1 MTSHGSPYA
10 RFQRAL
16 RIGRLSMVRAAA
28 AELPRIDLDDALA
41 ICLLIERQDGER
53 YERAV
58 VRWLARLAMEVPA
71 VGIDDLREGLVAFEA
86 LPYNPV
92 AAARRWRRCAT
103 ATGCARAAE
112 RLRRGREGHLGF
124 SPWDSA
130 ISPSIWARPTR
141 SCSNA
146 GAASSCRSRPWWP
159 STPSAAT
166 STRSAPRRTG

>member
-1 MTSHGSPYA
+1 MGGWSWCARAAIVEPGPPAATPALVPSFVSPTRRANIRSHMTSHGSPYA

-16 RIGRLSMVRAAA
+16 RVGRLSVVRDAA

-71 VGIDDLREGLVAFEA
+71 VGIDDLREGLLAFEA

-92 AAARRWRRCAT
+92 AACET
-103 ATGCARAAE
+103 LAA
-112 RLRRGREGHLGF
+112 
-124 SPWDSA
+124 
-130 ISPSIWARPTR
+130 
-141 SCSNA
+141 
-146 GAASSCRSRPWWP
+146 
-159 STPSAAT
+159 
-166 STRSAPRRTG
+166 

>member
-16 RIGRLSMVRAAA
+16 RIGKLTMVRDAA

-92 AAARRWRRCAT
+92 AAAETLAALCERHGLR
-103 ATGCARAAE
+103 RAAG
-112 RLRRGREGHLGF
+112 RLRR
-124 SPWDSA
+124 
-130 ISPSIWARPTR
+130 
-141 SCSNA
+141 A
-146 GAASSCRSRPWWP
+146 G
-159 STPSAAT
+159 
-166 STRSAPRRTG
+166 

>member
-1 MTSHGSPYA
+1 MGFMVCVTAGGPKAHHPGAMQLPRAAFHSTTPAARLVARSACSSAGHANIRSHMTSHGSPYA

-58 VRWLARLAMEVPA
+58 VRWLARLATEVPA

-86 LPYNPV
+86 MPYNP
-92 AAARRWRRCAT
+92 AAAAETLAALCERHGLR
-103 ATGCARAAE
+103 RAAE
-112 RLRRGREGHLGF
+112 RLRR
-124 SPWDSA
+124 
-130 ISPSIWARPTR
+130 
-141 SCSNA
+141 A
-146 GAASSCRSRPWWP
+146 G
-159 STPSAAT
+159 
-166 STRSAPRRTG
+166 

>member
-92 AAARRWRRCAT
+92 GGARDAGGAVRPP
-103 ATGCARAAE
+103 RAAQG
-112 RLRRGREGHLGF
+112 GRQAPSSLGS

-141 SCSNA
+141 SSSNA
-146 GAASSCRSRPWWP
+146 GAASSCRSRPWWR
-159 STPSAAT
+159 STPSGAT
-166 STRSAPRRTG
+166 STRWAPRRTG